1 MKKTLWVLLAATVL
15 PVAWAKKP
23 FFNELTRE
31 LQFSS
36 PSQNILCKGDKVP
49 PEGDA
54 EGYKKG
60 VECSV
65 FSGEGRMP
73 TLPELPTP
81 KDCDVSPGITVFSV
95 EASGPAK
102 REAICQQA
110 SYYQGLEDSIAV
122 LPYGETLRGQGW
134 QCTSSERGM
143 HCENGEKNGF
153 SLSRARQETF
163 SAGASDDSDSAGKG
177 DSASEDSGTASRTSD
192 GSSAPF
198 DVSGLKKGNISR
210 NCYKSPCAVSKLV
223 SFKNRGPV
231 GDGITVDLEL
241 LGGESDDE
249 NSPVTWNDK
258 THTVSIHCSKT
269 KPSTTLDGKVEYL
282 PIGPNYPAV
291 LYSAGQLYM
300 ETCHN
305 FKSYTVEDGA
315 EKFGYHLENL
325 DGETGEMRPAG
336 S

>member
-1 MKKTLWVLLAATVL
+1 MKKTLWVLLAATML
-15 PVAWAKKP
+15 PAAGAKKP

-153 SLSRARQETF
+153 DLSRGSQKLF
-163 SAGASDDSDSAGKG
+163 GAGVAAEPAADPGQ
-177 DSASEDSGTASRTSD
+177 
-192 GSSAPF
+192 F
-198 DVSGLKKGNISR
+198 DFSGLKKGHISK
-210 NCYKSPCAVSKLV
+210 NCYREPCAVAKLV
-223 SFKNRGPV
+223 SFKNRGPD
-231 GDGITVDLEL
+231 GDGVTVDLEL
-241 LGGESDDE
+241 LGGESTNE
-249 NSPVTWNDK
+249 NSPITWNEK
-258 THTVSIHCSKT
+258 THKVSVHCSKT

-282 PIGPNYPAV
+282 PIGPHYPAV

-315 EKFGYHLENL
+315 EKFGYDLENL

>member
-1 MKKTLWVLLAATVL
+1 MQKTLLALLAAALVPAALANPYYNSKLKVIEFT
-15 PVAWAKKP
+15 
-23 FFNELTRE
+23 
-31 LQFSS
+31 S
-36 PSQNILCKGDKVP
+36 PSRNIRCHGDRAADPHSDYKGF
-49 PEGDA
+49 
-54 EGYKKG
+54 KG

-65 FSGEGRMP
+65 YSGDGREP
-73 TLPELPTP
+73 SLPVLPRS
-81 KDCDVSPGITVFSV
+81 KDCELDETTVFSV
-95 EASGPAK
+95 ESTGKAK
-102 REAICQQA
+102 RFAGC
-110 SYYQGLEDSIAV
+110 SGDPYYNLDDAVVV
-122 LPYGETLRGQGW
+122 LPYGETAKGDGW
-134 QCTSSERGM
+134 QCTSSEQGM
-143 HCENGEKNGF
+143 RCENDEKNGF

-163 SAGASDDSDSAGKG
+163 SAGATDDSDSAGKG
-177 DSASEDSGTASRTSD
+177 DSASEDSDTASSTSD
-192 GSSAPF
+192 GSSAQF
-198 DVSGLKKGNISR
+198 DVSGLKKGKISR
-210 NCYKSPCAVSKLV
+210 NCYKSPCAVSKIV

-258 THTVSIHCSKT
+258 THTVSVHCSKT

-315 EKFGYHLENL
+315 EKFGYDLENL